1 MSCKVQLVSDLTPSV
16 PFASQEHNK
25 GINEGILVPPS
36 PSCPAPDS
44 QLPRRLDLAEAGY
57 LGRVSRG
64 LRVDTFFVMS
74 ECTLTGDKKR
84 GRPRGKCLISRL

>member
-1 MSCKVQLVSDLTPSV
+1 MSCKVQLASDLTPSV

-25 GINEGILVPPS
+25 GINEETLVPPS

-57 LGRVSRG
+57 LGRVSEAPCRHI
-64 LRVDTFFVMS
+64 LCDERVYSD
-74 ECTLTGDKKR
+74 E
-84 GRPRGKCLISRL
+84 